1 MKYKIKAKTKNQ
13 NFNKSKSNI
22 NNEIKNKIQE
32 KKNIKKFR
40 SLKTKKKIKKK
51 DLKYKDNI
59 YDKVDINKEKF
70 KNNEINLEKLTYF
83 PLEFYFSKDLI
94 KENLGLNSIFITFDS
109 INDILTLIYVTKD
122 YSIISYDIVQNKK
135 LNIIKSPQKDI
146 CNLKHCLDNKNK
158 RDLILSQSSYNNI
171 KIWNLNNYQCILN
184 LKEMEIDYVS
194 VSQVSF
200 MNHKN
205 NIYIV
210 LSKAPFPSPICKLFD
225 LFGIQ
230 LKEINFES
238 NINYITTYNDDD
250 LTKTYIIISFSSM
263 IKSYNYKEGKIYK
276 FYLNIGRNYI
286 YNLLV
291 INKDRIWEPTRVFA
305 NYGNYV
311 TIWNFH
317 TGEMLNNVYF
327 EVNINNIC
335 LWNNQFLI
343 AITENIN
350 TNKDIISLLEI
361 NTGILKKNLI
371 SFENCKF
378 CMISKINHPNYG
390 EGLLASSRDNEIK
403 LFLTK
408 INNDNS
414 GFDLMSY
421 IADLVYNDIKGKI
434 NN

>member
-13 NFNKSKSNI
+13 NFSKSKSNI

-225 LFGIQ
+225 L
-230 LKEINFES
+230 
-238 NINYITTYNDDD
+238 
-250 LTKTYIIISFSSM
+250 
-263 IKSYNYKEGKIYK
+263 
-276 FYLNIGRNYI
+276 
-286 YNLLV
+286 LV
-291 INKDRIWEPTRVFA
+291 FN
-305 NYGNYV
+305 
-311 TIWNFH
+311 
-317 TGEMLNNVYF
+317 
-327 EVNINNIC
+327 
-335 LWNNQFLI
+335 
-343 AITENIN
+343 
-350 TNKDIISLLEI
+350 
-361 NTGILKKNLI
+361 
-371 SFENCKF
+371 
-378 CMISKINHPNYG
+378 
-390 EGLLASSRDNEIK
+390 
-403 LFLTK
+403 
-408 INNDNS
+408 
-414 GFDLMSY
+414 
-421 IADLVYNDIKGKI
+421 
-434 NN
+434 